1 MAEPVDRRTALI
13 SKEAVQEIRKIAEE
27 KLADLR
33 KMVTDLI
40 QKRDQLVDDSTL
52 LSLGV
57 AFVLGFALGVAA
69 GKRRE

>member
-1 MAEPVDRRTALI
+1 MAEPVDRRNALI

>member
-1 MAEPVDRRTALI
+1 
-13 SKEAVQEIRKIAEE
+13 
-27 KLADLR
+27 
-33 KMVTDLI
+33 MVTDLI